1 MFSRVDDVTSAVCS
15 SERRAAFLVVIRR
28 VVLLASFLLAGFAI
42 AACWSATASA
52 AERGVDEAPQPV
64 HDRLVAIVANN
75 AAAEAGTVDTVH
87 ELVDVA
93 ETVDRVDEIPEPSRV
108 IMDVLDAVNAS
119 TVDEVASVA
128 DMVPNASGD
137 LVAMIDTMADH
148 GLVYE
153 VLNANRFQSGPDN
166 AVVEHGWSPAEIAS
180 SAVVTD
186 SRSVDIVVPTE
197 SSSSARTKTGAA
209 LVDHLYGN
217 DLSSQLPNEF
227 PVAPLLVAGTSGGTS
242 AVGSSGGTA
251 AGATV
256 PGATSHDDVFVVS
269 GIAADSAY
277 AVRQLALA
285 PRVSPA

>member
-1 MFSRVDDVTSAVCS
+1 VFSRVDDVTSAVCS
-15 SERRAAFLVVIRR
+15 SERRTAFLVVIRR
-28 VVLLASFLLAGFAI
+28 VVLLASFLLTGFAI

-52 AERGVDEAPQPV
+52 AEGGVDEAPQPV

-87 ELVDVA
+87 ELVGIA
-93 ETVDRVDEIPEPSRV
+93 ETVDRGDIPEPSRV

-119 TVDEVASVA
+119 TVNEVASVA

-137 LVAMIDTMADH
+137 LVTIIDTMADH
-148 GLVYE
+148 GLAYE
-153 VLNANRFQSGPDN
+153 VLDANRFQAGPDN
-166 AVVEHGWSPAEIAS
+166 AVIEHGWSPAEIAS

-197 SSSSARTKTGAA
+197 SSSSASTKTGAA
-209 LVDHLYGN
+209 PVDHLYGN

-227 PVAPLLVAGTSGGTS
+227 PMAPLSVAGTSGGTS
-242 AVGSSGGTA
+242 AVGSSGGPA

-269 GIAADSAY
+269 GIAADSVY
-277 AVRQLALA
+277 AVRQLALV
-285 PRVSPA
+285 PQVSPA